1 MGFKKI
7 IQNKWVKIP
16 YLVIVHGFAG
26 YGLFLLAVYFAMK
39 FNLTN
44 ESGAIDPNNR
54 YFQDMHD
61 KYNQNFKID
70 SVTIMKNRYEVL
82 NRILLLNDFFP
93 QNAETIRKVFETTKD
108 EKLALKMLDAV
119 DLHLANNSTYQKE
132 KVKVLE
138 KSNKTPILNGL
149 SAIEWMN
156 VTEWKYFKQ
165 ALLKDKKW
173 IDSAAKATGVEARI
187 IVCCLV
193 GEQVRMFNSR
203 REKFKTLV
211 APLKSLVLETNQSYG
226 VTGIKDHTARRIEE
240 NLKNTTSPYY
250 LGPEFE
256 HLLDYDSSEVVA
268 INKHNDSLSIRLQ
281 RLVQYQNHYYS
292 YLYAGL
298 FVRQI
303 KVQWE
308 KAGFPIDDRPE
319 IFASLFN
326 LGYQKSKP
334 KKDPAVGGS
343 NFKINDTEH
352 TFGSVAFDFYYS
364 GELAEEFPYEKEKFV
379 APAPKPIKKTPA
391 KKASSIPKSDTT
403 RSKAN

>member
-1 MGFKKI
+1 MGIKNF
-7 IQNKWVKIP
+7 IQRKWVKIP
-16 YLVIVHGFAG
+16 YLIIVHGLAG

-44 ESGAIDPNNR
+44 EAGAIDPNNR

-70 SVTIMKNRYEVL
+70 SVSIMKNRYEVL

-93 QNAETIRKVFETTKD
+93 QNAETIRKVYETTKD
-108 EKLALKMLDAV
+108 EKLALRMLDAV
-119 DLHLANNSTYQKE
+119 DLHLIKNKAYQEE
-132 KVKVLE
+132 KAKVLE
-138 KSNKTPILNGL
+138 KSKKDPVVNGL
-149 SAIEWMN
+149 SAFEWMN

-173 IDSAAKATGVEARI
+173 IDSASRATGVEARI

-240 NLKNTTSPYY
+240 NLKNTNSPYY
-250 LGPEFE
+250 LGSAFE
-256 HLLDYDSSEVVA
+256 HLLEYDSSEVIA
-268 INKHNDSLSIRLQ
+268 INKYNDSLSIRLQ

-292 YLYAGL
+292 YLYAAL

-303 KVQWE
+303 KEQWE
-308 KAGFPIDDRPE
+308 KAGFPIADRPE

-326 LGYQKSKP
+326 LGYNKSKP

-364 GELAEEFPYEKEKFV
+364 GELADEFPYQKEKFV
-379 APAPKPIKKTPA
+379 GPASKSIKKPT
-391 KKASSIPKSDTT
+391 SSKSTSLPKSDTT
-403 RSKAN
+403 KLKVN

>member
-1 MGFKKI
+1 
-7 IQNKWVKIP
+7 
-16 YLVIVHGFAG
+16 
-26 YGLFLLAVYFAMK
+26 MK

-44 ESGAIDPNNR
+44 EAGAIDPNNR

-70 SVTIMKNRYEVL
+70 SVSIMKNRYEVL
-82 NRILLLNDFFP
+82 NRILLLNDYFP
-93 QNAETIRKVFETTKD
+93 LNAETIRKVYETTKD
-108 EKLALKMLDAV
+108 EKLALRMLDAV
-119 DLHLANNSTYQKE
+119 DLHLANNKAYQDAKAI
-132 KVKVLE
+132 VLE
-138 KSNKTPILNGL
+138 KSQKDPIVNGL
-149 SAIEWMN
+149 TAFEWMN
-156 VTEWKYFKQ
+156 VAEWKYFKK
-165 ALLKDKKW
+165 ALVKDKPW
-173 IDSAAKATGVEARI
+173 IDSAARATGVEARI

-203 REKFKTLV
+203 REKFKTAV

-240 NLKNTTSPYY
+240 NLKNTKSPYY
-250 LGPEFE
+250 LGQEFE
-256 HLLDYDSSEVVA
+256 HLLDYDSSEVIA
-268 INKHNDSLSIRLQ
+268 INKYNDSLSIRLQ

-292 YLYAGL
+292 YLYAAL

-303 KVQWE
+303 KEQWQ

-364 GELAEEFPYEKEKFV
+364 GELAEEFPYQKEKFV
-379 APAPKPIKKTPA
+379 APAPKPF
-391 KKASSIPKSDTT
+391 KKASSSKITSPKSDTT
-403 RSKAN
+403 KVKIN